1 MRFNKTLVAALL
13 ASSML
18 AAGAAQAKSLVYC
31 SEGSPENFTPAMNTT
46 GTSFDAARPVYNRLV
61 QFEPG
66 GTNVV
71 PALAESWTISE
82 DGKTLTFKLRSG
94 VNGFT
99 PSRDLTAEDVIWSFN
114 RMWKPDHPYAKV
126 SGGAYDYFNDMGMP
140 DLLESIE
147 KGGDDLTVVI
157 KLKKPNAPILA
168 NLAMDFA
175 TIHSAEYADFLT
187 KKGTPEEFDQIP
199 VGTGS
204 FSFVAYQKDAV
215 IRFKAFDG
223 WAGKPKIDDLVYAIT
238 PDPTARYAKLKANE
252 CQVMIAPNP
261 ADLEAM
267 GKDADINL
275 MSQAGLNIGYL
286 AMNAEKAPFDK
297 PEVRKAIAMAIDRG
311 AILKEVYQGAG
322 QQAKNPI
329 PPTMWS
335 YDEATVDIPFDP
347 DKAKEMLKAA
357 GVENLKTDI
366 WWMPVQR
373 PYNPNAKRMA
383 EMMQADLAKVGIE
396 AALVSYE
403 WGEYRKRMQAGEHQM
418 GLLGWTGDNGDPD
431 NFLAVLLGCNAEGK
445 PNANNIPKWCNARF
459 QEVVNKAAEIS
470 DKDERTKL
478 YVEAQQIVA
487 AEVPW
492 LNIAHSTVFEP
503 VRKEVQGYKISPF
516 GSHEF
521 QNVDIAE

>member
-1 MRFNKTLVAALL
+1 
-13 ASSML
+13 
-18 AAGAAQAKSLVYC
+18 
-31 SEGSPENFTPAMNTT
+31 
-46 GTSFDAARPVYNRLV
+46 
-61 QFEPG
+61 
-66 GTNVV
+66 
-71 PALAESWTISE
+71 
-82 DGKTLTFKLRSG
+82 
-94 VNGFT
+94 
-99 PSRDLTAEDVIWSFN
+99 
-114 RMWKPDHPYAKV
+114 
-126 SGGAYDYFNDMGMP
+126 
-140 DLLESIE
+140 
-147 KGGDDLTVVI
+147 
-157 KLKKPNAPILA
+157 
-168 NLAMDFA
+168 
-175 TIHSAEYADFLT
+175 
-187 KKGTPEEFDQIP
+187 
-199 VGTGS
+199 
-204 FSFVAYQKDAV
+204 
-215 IRFKAFDG
+215 
-223 WAGKPKIDDLVYAIT
+223 
-238 PDPTARYAKLKANE
+238 
-252 CQVMIAPNP
+252 
-261 ADLEAM
+261 
-267 GKDADINL
+267 

-335 YDEATVDIPFDP
+335 YDEATVDIPYDP